1 MSVPTNVALK
11 QDGKHPDEDQSWK
24 TDRQSTDCLT
34 GGQTDR
40 HSGRQTDR
48 QIRDKD
54 FEKVVHIMFE
64 IRYLNIAW
72 NCNKAYSAGECKL
85 ILRLLYVILEISYR
99 ILSTV
104 TVTLNGWP
112 IGCTPLQL
120 LPALPAVSI
129 PNAFAICPSLISR
142 LQTSN
147 ARVSTSVSAGRFMLV
162 M

>member
-1 MSVPTNVALK
+1 MVNILMK
-11 QDGKHPDEDQSWK
+11 INHE
-24 TDRQSTDCLT
+24 R
-34 GGQTDR
+34 QTDSR
-40 HSGRQTDR
+40 QTAWLAGRQTGIQVDRQTDR

-64 IRYLNIAW
+64 IRYLNNAW

-85 ILRLLYVILEISYR
+85 ILWLLYVILEISYR

-112 IGCTPLQL
+112 IGCIRLQL